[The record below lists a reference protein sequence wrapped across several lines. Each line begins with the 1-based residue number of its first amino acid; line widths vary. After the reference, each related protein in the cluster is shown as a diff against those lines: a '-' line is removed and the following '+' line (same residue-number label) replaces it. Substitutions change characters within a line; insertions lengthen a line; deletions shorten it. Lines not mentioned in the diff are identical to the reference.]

1 MKTAEFEYLL
11 ALIQNRKRVNDT
23 VRQHSLQ
30 VFSQSRRQTSD
41 ATRSSEKSSTR
52 TVYCIPDELNRRSHA
67 EMRKLVMPVMS
78 IMLIGFLVDQNKI
91 NRTISK

>member
-11 ALIQNRKRVNDT
+11 TLIQKRKRVNDT

-41 ATRSSEKSSTR
+41 ATRSSEKAAR
-52 TVYCIPDELNRRSHA
+52 VLFTV
-67 EMRKLVMPVMS
+67 
-78 IMLIGFLVDQNKI
+78 
-91 NRTISK
+91 